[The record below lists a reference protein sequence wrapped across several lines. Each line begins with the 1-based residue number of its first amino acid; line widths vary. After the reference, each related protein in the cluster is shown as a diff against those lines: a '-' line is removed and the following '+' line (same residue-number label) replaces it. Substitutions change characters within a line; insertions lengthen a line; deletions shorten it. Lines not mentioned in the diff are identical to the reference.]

1 MIVLGI
7 ILCLVGM
14 ALIDTNIEVFKT
26 NWMGALGY
34 IVVVCGAAVFSIA
47 IS

>member
-1 MIVLGI
+1 MVVLGI
-7 ILCLVGM
+7 ILCLIGAV
-14 ALIDTNIEVFKT
+14 LIDGNIDFFKT
-26 NWMGALGY
+26 NWTGALGY

>member
-14 ALIDTNIEVFKT
+14 VLIDTNIEVFKT
-26 NWMGALGY
+26 NWMGAVGY
-34 IVVVCGAAVFSIA
+34 IIVLCGAAVFSIA

>member
-14 ALIDTNIEVFKT
+14 VLIDTNIEVFKT

-34 IVVVCGAAVFSIA
+34 IIVLCGAAVFSIA

>member
-14 ALIDTNIEVFKT
+14 VLIDLNIDLFKT
-26 NWMGALGY
+26 NWAGALGY
-34 IVVVCGAAVFSIA
+34 IIVLCGAAVFSIA